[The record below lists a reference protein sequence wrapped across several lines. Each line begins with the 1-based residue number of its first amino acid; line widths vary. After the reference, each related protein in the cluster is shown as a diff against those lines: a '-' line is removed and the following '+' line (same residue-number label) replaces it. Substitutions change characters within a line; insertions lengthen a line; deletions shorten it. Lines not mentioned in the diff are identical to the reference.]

1 MEIEIYLKG
10 VSKEERK
17 SQSQSMYIKDLL
29 KA

>member
-10 VSKEERK
+10 VSREGRE
-17 SQSQSMYIKDLL
+17 SLSQSMYIKDLL